1 MKLLKNLF
9 RFDVLDS
16 TQDKAFELLKNFDEV
31 IVIAN
36 RMEKGRGR
44 YGNSWIS
51 ELGGLYMSI
60 GFKGKTIEFSKSL
73 LIITP
78 ICILDIL
85 KFYEIDAK
93 IKIPNDIYY
102 ENKKICGI
110 LIEMKENEVVLGI
123 GLNVNQ
129 SQFPPNLL
137 ATSMFLIKNRF
148 FNIDEI
154 AFKIYENLKVLI
166 NYDFDFI
173 INQYNSFISKEFVE
187 FEYKGE
193 TYKGKILGVN
203 KNFELILDIGSFDL
217 FYIRNLKS
225 VY

>member
-9 RFDVLDS
+9 KFDVLDS

-31 IVIAN
+31 IVIAD

-44 YGNSWIS
+44 YGNYWIS
-51 ELGGLYMSI
+51 DLGGLYMSI
-60 GFKGKTIEFSKSL
+60 GFKNKSVEFSKKL

-85 KFYEIDAK
+85 KFYEINAK

-110 LIEMKENEVVLGI
+110 LIEMKDSEVVLGI

-129 SQFPPNLL
+129 SQFPQNLL
-137 ATSMFLIKNRF
+137 ATSMFLIKNKF

-154 AFKIYENLKVLI
+154 AFKIYENLKILL
-166 NYDFDFI
+166 NFDFDFI
-173 INQYNSFISKEFVE
+173 ISQYNNFISKEVVE
-187 FEYKGE
+187 FEYKGKI
-193 TYKGKILGVN
+193 YKGKILQVN

-225 VY
+225 VF